1 MDWGGGAAGLLP
13 IAGVDKSIEHRG
25 RNRFPIWC
33 PDSLE
38 TYNGAVT
45 AVATIFIAAFT
56 IVLALVTGRQAR
68 LSRESIDLAREEFIS
83 THRPKIIVYG
93 LEFSG
98 DLTEDKPVP
107 VGFRYVNSGDT
118 NAEITGFGTTIVRI
132 IPPALPAGLE
142 FRPQTMEPP
151 IEVPSGMHGFRLT
164 IDTIGADQIA
174 SFESVMYSE
183 NVICAGY
190 VLYRDGNGTRRQTGF
205 CRQYDAATGRWNA
218 VQDPEY
224 EYSY

>member
-1 MDWGGGAAGLLP
+1 
-13 IAGVDKSIEHRG
+13 V
-25 RNRFPIWC
+25 

-190 VLYRDGNGTRRQTGF
+190 VLYRDGNGTRRQNRVLPTIR
-205 CRQYDAATGRWNA
+205 CRHRTLERRARPRIRIFLLSIVSGMFQPTLGRRA
-218 VQDPEY
+218 LP
-224 EYSY
+224 